1 MLTTQLDALQ
11 PPIPTPNRMP
21 TCLPPK
27 HVLKYPADLSCS
39 LPACPCSFDPLGLTP
54 KDDAAWKDLQTKEL
68 NNGRLAMIAIAGFVL
83 QELALKQEIF
93 EHLAL
98 RFEREAVLELDDI
111 ERDVGLPL
119 TTL

>member
-1 MLTTQLDALQ
+1 
-11 PPIPTPNRMP
+11 
-21 TCLPPK
+21 
-27 HVLKYPADLSCS
+27 
-39 LPACPCSFDPLGLTP
+39 
-54 KDDAAWKDLQTKEL
+54 
-68 NNGRLAMIAIAGFVL
+68 MIAIAGVVL